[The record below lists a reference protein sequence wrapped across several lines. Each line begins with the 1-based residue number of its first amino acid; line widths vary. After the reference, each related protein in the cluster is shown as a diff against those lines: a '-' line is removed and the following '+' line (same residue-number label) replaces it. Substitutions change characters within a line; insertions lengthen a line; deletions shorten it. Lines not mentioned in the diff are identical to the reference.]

1 MSGVIAKNSFWASI
15 VNYSGSLVGLFT
27 TFYLFPLVFT
37 TSENGVFRLFIEM
50 GALLAGVA
58 QLGTGYSIWKF
69 FPRFK
74 SDDGHNG
81 AGFWLL
87 LIPLI
92 GFVFVAFLLLW

>member
-1 MSGVIAKNSFWASI
+1 MKSNDSNVTFVRMSGVIAKNSFWASI

-58 QLGTGYSIWKF
+58 QMGTGYSIWKF
-69 FPRFK
+69 FPGLK
-74 SDDGHNG
+74 MMADIM
-81 AGFWLL
+81 ALGF
-87 LIPLI
+87 
-92 GFVFVAFLLLW
+92 GSS